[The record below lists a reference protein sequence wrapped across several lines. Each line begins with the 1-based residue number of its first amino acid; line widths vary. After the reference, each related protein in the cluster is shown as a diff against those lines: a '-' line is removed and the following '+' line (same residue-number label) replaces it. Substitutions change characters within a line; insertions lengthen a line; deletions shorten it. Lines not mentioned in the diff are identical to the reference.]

1 MKRNILLFAAAL
13 AATAATAQTQ
23 TYRLTITQKDGSVNN
38 MLTEDVTE
46 MTFVKLG
53 KVAAKLSQRYATSTS
68 LGVNID
74 VEYNVSKVKA
84 VCVPASQT
92 IEDPKAY
99 VEEHAEVSS
108 PCSYKKAWDFL
119 TPETDYVVY
128 ALAYDA
134 NGLPSE
140 VTSLALKTG
149 KAEDDPFNVEAK
161 NITTT
166 SLDYV
171 VSPKQDQSVKYVVQT
186 TGLEMYKNW
195 CDDGD
200 NDGDVFQHF
209 VSYWKAMGKV
219 YGQTWQEQ
227 IQYDAKTGTYDSE
240 ADYNTQKTLLW
251 DADQVI
257 ITFGVTL
264 DGELVTPIQTTKVRT
279 LAPVPSANTIK
290 LELKTNAWRDVVV
303 TATTTNDDTYLV
315 NVQRA
320 ELVDPHLK
328 AGDMVKWLLNSGT
341 DYSLYSK
348 SGSQDWEFAPNRGGE
363 KYYAIGIGVD
373 ANGAPTTEPV
383 LIDFVLPE
391 GSF

>member
-1 MKRNILLFAAAL
+1 MKRNILLFAVAI
-13 AATAATAQTQ
+13 TAATVAAQSPA
-23 TYRLTITQKDGSVNN
+23 YRLKITQKNDMQHF

-46 MTFVKLG
+46 MKFVKLG
-53 KVAAKLSQRYATSTS
+53 KVKVNLSERYATSTS
-68 LGVNID
+68 LGVNLDIS
-74 VEYNVSKVKA
+74 ENASLIKA

-99 VEEHAEVSS
+99 IEEHYDVESVF
-108 PCSYKKAWDFL
+108 PYKKAWDFL

-140 VTSLALKTG
+140 VTQLALRTG
-149 KAEDDPFNVEAK
+149 KTEDDPFSVEAK
-161 NITTT
+161 NVTTT
-166 SLDYV
+166 TLDYAV
-171 VSPKQDQSVKYVVQT
+171 TPKDADMKYVVQT
-186 TGLEMYKNW
+186 TGMEMYKTW
-195 CDDGD
+195 CDDGS
-200 NDGDVFQHF
+200 NYGDVFQHF
-209 VSYWKAMGKV
+209 VSYWKAMGNM
-219 YGQTWQEQ
+219 YGETWQEQ
-227 IQYDAKTGTYDSE
+227 IKYDAKTGPYDSE
-240 ADYNTQKTLLW
+240 LDYNTQKTLLW

-264 DGELVTPIQTTKVRT
+264 DGKLVTPIQTTKVRT
-279 LAPVPSANTIK
+279 LAPVPSDNTIK
-290 LELKTNAWRDVVV
+290 LELKSNAWRDVVI
-303 TATTTNDDTYLV
+303 TATTSNDDTYLV

-320 ELVDPHLK
+320 ALVDPHLQK
-328 AGDMVKWLLNSGT
+328 GDLVKWLLNSGT

-348 SGSQDWEFAPNRGGE
+348 SGSSDWEFTPNKGGE
-363 KYYAIGIGVD
+363 KYYAIGIGID

>member
-1 MKRNILLFAAAL
+1 MKRNILLVAAAFAAA
-13 AATAATAQTQ
+13 TVSAQSPA
-23 TYRLTITQKDGSVNN
+23 YRLKITQKNGTLTY
-38 MLTEDVTE
+38 MLTDDVKE
-46 MTFVKLG
+46 MKFVKLG
-53 KVAAKLSQRYATSTS
+53 KVKVNLSERYATSTS
-68 LGVNID
+68 LGVNLD
-74 VEYNVSKVKA
+74 FESNVSRLKA

-92 IEDPKAY
+92 IDDPQAY
-99 VEEHAEVSS
+99 IEEHCDVSS
-108 PCSYKKAWDFL
+108 VVPYKKAWDFL

-128 ALAYDA
+128 ALAYDS

-140 VTSLALKTG
+140 VSKLALRTG

-161 NITTT
+161 NVTTT

-171 VSPKQDQSVKYVVQT
+171 VSSKKDGVNFVVQT
-186 TGLEMYKNW
+186 TGMEMYNKW

-200 NDGDVFQHF
+200 NNGDVFQHF
-209 VSYWKAMGKV
+209 VSFWKSMAKL
-219 YGQTWQEQ
+219 YGTTWQEM
-227 IQYDAKTGTYDSE
+227 ISLDAKTGTYDSE

-257 ITFGVTL
+257 ITFGVTS

-279 LAPVPSANTIK
+279 LAPVPSSNTIK
-290 LELKTNAWRDVVV
+290 LELKSNAWRDVVV
-303 TATTTNDDTYLV
+303 TATTSNDDTYLV

-320 ELVDPHLK
+320 SLVDPHLK
-328 AGDMVKWLLNSGT
+328 DGDLVKWLLNSGT

-348 SGSQDWEFAPNRGGE
+348 SGSQDWEFTPNKGGE